1 MEEFRRK
8 LFANF
13 LRQNKGTLASK
24 WYVINSAISDAA
36 GRNTKSYYF
45 AVYLNGNYFYYESD
59 YPFYIMDNG
68 TSYYIVYAYNHTT
81 RASNIAPTP
90 VSYTTGS
97 NLGTKNGIVYYQELY
112 TRTSIIQ
119 AKQGIYIWRA

>member
-24 WYVINSAISDAA
+24 WYVINSAISDTA
-36 GRNTKSYYF
+36 GRNTKTYYF

-59 YPFYIMDNG
+59 YPFYIVDNG
-68 TSYYIVYAYNHTT
+68 SGYYIVYSYGHTLRNGT
-81 RASNIAPTP
+81 NYTSGT
-90 VSYTTGS
+90 SY
-97 NLGTKNGIVYYQELY
+97 GTKNGFVYYIESY
-112 TRTSIIQ
+112 TRTSIIKS
-119 AKQGIYIWRA
+119 KQDIYIWRA